1 MIQGMW
7 MSVVV
12 VHSKVVE
19 HCDDDDGIE
28 EGIGVDEEE
37 AFVRNWNQKIRL
49 RCRRVYLVCVY

>member
-1 MIQGMW
+1 

-19 HCDDDDGIE
+19 HCDDDGIE

>member
-12 VHSKVVE
+12 VHSRAVE
-19 HCDDDDGIE
+19 HCDDDGIE
-28 EGIGVDEEE
+28 EDIGVDEEE